1 MARRSKLLYIGTR
14 RYVAALDPK
23 TGEETWRTKL
33 PHATGAVVTLLVTG
47 DRLFVGHGG
56 HAYAL
61 DKRTGE
67 ILWENGLSRMGY
79 GPVLLAMEGVP
90 GSGSAELV
98 ASADQQRRQ
107 GSAAGGTT

>member
-1 MARRSKLLYIGTR
+1 MARRPKLLYVGTR

-23 TGEETWRTKL
+23 TGEEIWRTKL
-33 PHATGAVVTLLVTG
+33 PHATGSVVTLLVT
-47 DRLFVGHGG
+47 DKCLFVGHGG

-90 GSGSAELV
+90 GPCSADLA
-98 ASADQQRRQ
+98 ASIDQQRRQ
-107 GSAAGGTT
+107 GSAAGAT